1 MKFKIY
7 QFKKVTSTND
17 AAINLI
23 KMKKK
28 ENGCVCADMQ
38 TKGRGTQGKKW
49 VSQKGNLFGTVFF
62 QLKNNYPPFNEF
74 SIINP
79 VIISDAVK
87 HFCKQKKIS
96 LKWPNDIF
104 INGKKVC
111 GILQELIT
119 LNDKNFLLIGIG
131 INIIS
136 NPKIKNKY
144 EATNILLETRKK
156 ITIKKTM
163 KLIISFYENFFSN
176 LSTYNYNNFKEKAE
190 SMALN

>member
-1 MKFKIY
+1 MKLEIIKY
-7 QFKKVTSTND
+7 NVVTSTND
-17 AAINLI
+17 VAMNLI
-23 KMKKK
+23 NNKTK
-28 ENGCVCADMQ
+28 ESGCIYSELQ
-38 TKGRGTQGKKW
+38 TRGRGTKGKEW
-49 VSQKGNLFGTVFF
+49 ISTLGNLFVSIFF
-62 QLKNNYPPFNEF
+62 PLKNNYPPFNEF

-119 LNDKNFLLIGIG
+119 LNDKKFLLIGIG

-176 LSTYNYNNFKEKAE
+176 LSTYNYNIFKEKAE
-190 SMALN
+190 SMAIN